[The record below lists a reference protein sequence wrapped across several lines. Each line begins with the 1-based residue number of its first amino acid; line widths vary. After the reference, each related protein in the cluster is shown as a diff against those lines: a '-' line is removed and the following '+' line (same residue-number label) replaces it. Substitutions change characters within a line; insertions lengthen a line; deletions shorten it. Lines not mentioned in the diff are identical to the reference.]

1 MNKLIKNELYKV
13 FHKKSTYIYLFIIT
27 ALLVLISYLGNK
39 VIQIANNNDYDSMIA
54 TSQSNIESFKDKDK
68 ILDAYKD
75 SYVQELANID
85 CFKLAKERNVDV
97 LSAEYD
103 YIKTKVY
110 SLYLVKHNVI
120 DNGYDYSDF
129 GYLSEED
136 FNNKLNETIKKLD
149 NFVPMEEV
157 KRDLNNLNKDELCES
172 VSKKNCDEYYNV
184 YKSVLEYR
192 INNNIPYTRHENSN
206 VLTSY
211 LETYLTYLELR
222 DNKNLSKEKKDEYRE
237 VLKNVKLTQYR
248 MEHNKIDNKENV
260 DLGSATFIA
269 SPVYDM
275 TIFLIFGIIV
285 IACGIFSEE
294 FDKGTIKQLLIKPY
308 SRNKIAIA
316 KIITCLI
323 ATLIFLIYFIIV
335 NIICGQLLIKGF
347 DINSTVLM
355 YDYNLEKVL
364 EYNGF
369 QLIGLCLL
377 YKLPY
382 FIIFTLIILLVSV
395 ITRNTAISA
404 VSGFML
410 IILPEILSLLIDK
423 FKLLAYLPFYTWKL
437 DEFMFG
443 ERSSIKQLTFSN
455 SLILDIVYIVI
466 FSISL
471 LIVFKRTDIKNQ

>member
-1 MNKLIKNELYKV
+1 M
-13 FHKKSTYIYLFIIT
+13 
-27 ALLVLISYLGNK
+27 
-39 VIQIANNNDYDSMIA
+39 
-54 TSQSNIESFKDKDK
+54 
-68 ILDAYKD
+68 
-75 SYVQELANID
+75 
-85 CFKLAKERNVDV
+85 
-97 LSAEYD
+97 
-103 YIKTKVY
+103 
-110 SLYLVKHNVI
+110 
-120 DNGYDYSDF
+120 
-129 GYLSEED
+129 
-136 FNNKLNETIKKLD
+136 
-149 NFVPMEEV
+149 
-157 KRDLNNLNKDELCES
+157 
-172 VSKKNCDEYYNV
+172 NCDEYYNV

-237 VLKNVKLTQYR
+237 VLKTVKLTQYR
-248 MEHNKIDNKENV
+248 MEHNIIDNKENV

-269 SPVYDM
+269 SPIDTN

-308 SRNKIAIA
+308 SRNKIAVA

-335 NIICGQLLIKGF
+335 NILCGQLLISAF

-364 EYNGF
+364 VYNGF
-369 QLIGLCLL
+369 QLIGLYLL

-382 FIIFTLIILLVSV
+382 LILFTLIILLVSV

-423 FKLLAYLPFYTWKL
+423 FKPLAYLPFYTWRL

-443 ERSSIKQLTFSN
+443 GRSTIKQLTFNN

-466 FSISL
+466 FLISL